1 MPPFRA
7 IVVFYHVALLDSIA
21 RAADRLGVTPSAV
34 SQQVRMLEEQVGT
47 SLVTRSGRNVRL
59 TEAGERYF
67 EEISEHVESIIRST
81 ETMRGI
87 RRPTTITIR
96 ATPTIATKWL
106 LPRLGDFLSKEPG
119 TEVHLD
125 GSNEPVDFTRDAVDL
140 EIRHGTG
147 GWPGLHVE
155 PLTSER
161 FLPVCS
167 PSLAGPGALAFED
180 FVRFRLIQSVKA
192 QIQWGAG
199 FEAVGIDAPRIGARL
214 SFDRSHMAIEA
225 AALGLGIALESE
237 LMMESELRSG
247 RLVVPVARTPE
258 LRMSTQWL
266 VCPRSNLRK
275 RRVVR
280 LLEWLREQAIE
291 WQSNSPANSLDF
303 LPK

>member
-1 MPPFRA
+1 
-7 IVVFYHVALLDSIA
+7 
-21 RAADRLGVTPSAV
+21 
-34 SQQVRMLEEQVGT
+34 
-47 SLVTRSGRNVRL
+47 
-59 TEAGERYF
+59 
-67 EEISEHVESIIRST
+67 
-81 ETMRGI
+81 MRGI
-87 RRPTTITIR
+87 RKPTTIAIR

-106 LPRLGDFLSKEPG
+106 LPRLGDFLAREPG

-167 PSLAGPGALAFED
+167 PSLAGPGTLSFED

-192 QIQWGAG
+192 QIQWATG
-199 FEAVGIDAPRIGARL
+199 FDAVGIAEPRIAARL

-225 AALGLGIALESE
+225 ASLGLGIALESE

-247 RLVVPVARTPE
+247 RLVVPVSRTPE

-280 LLEWLREQAIE
+280 LLEWLREKAIE
-291 WQSNSPANSLDF
+291 WQENSPANSIDF